1 MSESTHQRKIIK
13 SLEADGWYVLK
24 LIKTNKSGIPDIV
37 ALKPN
42 EVKFIEVKGEKTKVS
57 ELQKYRIREL
67 LKLGFDATINR
78 E

>member
-1 MSESTHQRKIIK
+1 MSGSTHQRKIIK
-13 SLEADGWYVLK
+13 LLEADGWYVLK